1 MDISSAVCLVPLVD
15 TTERRDCKLVIMD
28 LLADIGQEDQLTSA
42 REENKVLKAKVK
54 ELTVRVHELKAEN
67 AALLAE
73 VEIYREEYAKPSSG
87 VAANVGEESKE
98 ALVDDGAHDFVN
110 AGNGIYASDP
120 AVTLPKI
127 HGISNPLCCSLH
139 PDDTLIATGGADSNL
154 ILCRWGIALAPGDE
168 SSKKAVDDS
177 IKVGCGA
184 PVICTAFA
192 QVNKGRGCPLVAA
205 GCMDGSVR
213 IIHCGDL
220 EDAAKRVLYSFKHE
234 RHVKTICWSPSEP
247 IIASA
252 SADGTI
258 KLHRVGNMPN
268 MFDRSDSNE
277 LSFEAIQSM
286 HFDGPV
292 EAMCFVDNGN
302 SLCCYV
308 RGTSYLT
315 YFNLKDEY
323 KQSKY
328 SLNGKSAIGDRFDD
342 HVSFSVLSLQPSPN
356 GKYVAAATDAAR
368 NIIVEANSDRIVRNL
383 YGHNNDGFSNPKL
396 AWSSSGQYIYG
407 NSQNENC
414 VCVWDVASSSL
425 VKRLEG
431 DAFVRD
437 IYSSSSSDTVTT
449 VSFDKTA
456 KVWLNE
462 M

>member
-1 MDISSAVCLVPLVD
+1 
-15 TTERRDCKLVIMD
+15 MD

-42 REENKVLKAKVK
+42 REENRVLLAKVK
-54 ELTVRVHELKAEN
+54 ELTVRVHELNASN

-73 VEIYREEYAKPSSG
+73 VEMYRAEFASSKSSS
-87 VAANVGEESKE
+87 AISDNIEEESKE
-98 ALVDDGAHDFVN
+98 ALVDDGADDFVT
-110 AGNGIYASDP
+110 AGNGMFASDP
-120 AVTLPKI
+120 AVNLQKM

-139 PDDTLIATGGADSNL
+139 PNDTLLATGGADGNL
-154 ILCRWGIALAPGDE
+154 ILCRWGVALAPGEE
-168 SSKKAVDDS
+168 SSKKAVNDS
-177 IKVGCGA
+177 IKVSCGA
-184 PVICTAFA
+184 PVICSAFA
-192 QVNKGRGCPLVAA
+192 QGNKGRGCPLVAA

-213 IIHCGDL
+213 IIHCGLDL
-220 EDAAKRVLYSFKHE
+220 EASTSRVLHSFKHE
-234 RHVKTICWSPSEP
+234 KYVKTICWSPSEQLM
-247 IIASA
+247 ASA

-258 KLHRVGNMPN
+258 KLHRVGSVMN
-268 MFDRSDSNE
+268 MFDGSDADEFSLE
-277 LSFEAIQSM
+277 IIQSM

-292 EAMCFVDNGN
+292 EAMCFVDNGK

-315 YFNLKDEY
+315 YFDLKDDY

-328 SLNGKSAIGDRFDD
+328 SLNGKAAIGDRFDD
-342 HVSFSVLSLQPSPN
+342 HVSFSVLSLQSSPN
-356 GKYVAAATDAAR
+356 GKYVAAATDVAR
-368 NIIVEANSDRIVRNL
+368 NIIMEAKSDRIVRNL
-383 YGHNNDGFSNPKL
+383 YGHNNDGFSNPKI

-414 VCVWDVASSSL
+414 VCVWDVASAAM

-431 DAFVRD
+431 DGFVRD
-437 IYSSSSSDTVTT
+437 IYSSSTTDTVAT

>member
-1 MDISSAVCLVPLVD
+1 
-15 TTERRDCKLVIMD
+15 MD

-42 REENKVLKAKVK
+42 REENRVLLAKVK
-54 ELTVRVHELKAEN
+54 ELTVRVHELNAEN

-73 VEIYREEYAKPSSG
+73 VEMYRAEFVSMNKSSSG
-87 VAANVGEESKE
+87 TDANDAEESKE
-98 ALVDDGAHDFVN
+98 ALVDDGADDFVT

-120 AVTLPKI
+120 VVTLPKV
-127 HGISNPLCCSLH
+127 HGISNPLCSSLH
-139 PDDTLIATGGADSNL
+139 PNDTLLATGGADGNL
-154 ILCRWGIALAPGDE
+154 VLCQWGVALAPGDE
-168 SSKKAVDDS
+168 SSQKAVDDS

-184 PVICTAFA
+184 PVICAAFA
-192 QVNKGRGCPLVAA
+192 QVNQGRGCPLVAV
-205 GCMDGSVR
+205 GCMDGSVS
-213 IIHCGDL
+213 IIHCGLDL
-220 EDAAKRVLYSFKHE
+220 EDSANRILHSFKHE
-234 RHVKTICWSPSEP
+234 KYVKTICFSPSEQL
-247 IIASA
+247 IASA

-258 KLHRVGNMPN
+258 KLHQVGNVPN
-268 MFDRSDSNE
+268 MFDGSDDDEFS
-277 LSFEAIQSM
+277 LKAIQSL
-286 HFDGPV
+286 HFDAPV

-315 YFNLKDEY
+315 YFDLKDEY

-328 SLNGKSAIGDRFDD
+328 SLNGKAAIGDRFDD
-342 HVSFSVLSLQPSPN
+342 HVSFSVLSLQSSPN
-356 GKYVAAATDAAR
+356 GKYVALATDVAR
-368 NIIVEANSDRIVRNL
+368 NIIMEVKSDRIVRNL
-383 YGHNNDGFSNPKL
+383 YGHNNDGFSNPKI

-414 VCVWDVASSSL
+414 VCVWDVASASM
-425 VKRLEG
+425 VKRLEA

-437 IYSSSSSDTVTT
+437 IYSSSVTDTVAT

>member
-1 MDISSAVCLVPLVD
+1 
-15 TTERRDCKLVIMD
+15 MD

-42 REENKVLKAKVK
+42 REENRVLLAKVK
-54 ELTVRVHELKAEN
+54 ELTVRVHELNATN

-73 VEIYREEYAKPSSG
+73 VEMYRAEFASLKSSS
-87 VAANVGEESKE
+87 AISENVGEESKE
-98 ALVDDGAHDFVN
+98 VLVDDGADDFVT

-120 AVTLPKI
+120 AVTLPNV

-139 PDDTLIATGGADSNL
+139 PNDTLMATGGADGNI
-154 ILCRWGIALAPGDE
+154 ILCQWGVALAPGEE

-177 IKVGCGA
+177 IKVACGA
-184 PVICTAFA
+184 PVICSAFA
-192 QVNKGRGCPLVAA
+192 QANKGRGSPLVAA
-205 GCMDGSVR
+205 GCMDGSVI
-213 IIHCGDL
+213 IIHCGLDL
-220 EDAAKRVLYSFKHE
+220 EGSANRVLHTFKHE
-234 RHVKTICWSPSEP
+234 KYVKTICWSPSEQLM
-247 IIASA
+247 ASA

-258 KLHRVGNMPN
+258 KLHRVGNVVN
-268 MFDRSDSNE
+268 GFDASDGNE
-277 LSFEAIQSM
+277 LSFEVIQSL

-315 YFNLKDEY
+315 YFDLKDEY

-328 SLNGKSAIGDRFDD
+328 SLNGKAAIGDRFDD

-356 GKYVAAATDAAR
+356 GKYIAAATDVAR
-368 NIIVEANSDRIVRNL
+368 NIIMEAKSDRIVRNL
-383 YGHNNDGFSNPKL
+383 YGHNNDGFSNPKI

-414 VCVWDVASSSL
+414 LYVWDVASASM

-437 IYSSSSSDTVTT
+437 IYSSSTTDTVAT

-456 KVWLNE
+456 KVWLTE

>member
-1 MDISSAVCLVPLVD
+1 
-15 TTERRDCKLVIMD
+15 MD

-42 REENKVLKAKVK
+42 REENRVLLAKVK
-54 ELTVRVHELKAEN
+54 ELTVRVHELNATN

-73 VEIYREEYAKPSSG
+73 VEMYRAEFASTKSSSG
-87 VAANVGEESKE
+87 IGSYVGEENKE
-98 ALVDDGAHDFVN
+98 ALVDDGADDFVT

-120 AVTLPKI
+120 AVTLPKM

-139 PDDTLIATGGADSNL
+139 PNDTLMATGGADGNL
-154 ILCRWGIALAPGDE
+154 ILCQWGVALAPGDE

-177 IKVGCGA
+177 IKVACGA
-184 PVICTAFA
+184 PVICSAFA
-192 QVNKGRGCPLVAA
+192 QVTKGRGSPLPLVAA
-205 GCMDGSVR
+205 GCMDGSVS
-213 IIHCGDL
+213 IIHCGLDL
-220 EDAAKRVLYSFKHE
+220 EDSANRVLYSFKHE
-234 RHVKTICWSPSEP
+234 KYVKTICWSPSEQLV
-247 IIASA
+247 ASA

-258 KLHRVGNMPN
+258 KLHRVGNVPN
-268 MFDRSDSNE
+268 MFDGSDGDEFSSE
-277 LSFEAIQSM
+277 LIQSF

-292 EAMCFVDNGN
+292 EAMCFVDEGN

-308 RGTSYLT
+308 RETSYLT
-315 YFNLKDEY
+315 YFDLKEEY

-328 SLNGKSAIGDRFDD
+328 SLNGKPAIGDRFDD
-342 HVSFSVLSLQPSPN
+342 HVSFSVLSLQPCPT

-368 NIIVEANSDRIVRNL
+368 NIIMEAKTDRIVRNL
-383 YGHNNDGFSNPKL
+383 YGHNNDGFSNPKI

-414 VCVWDVASSSL
+414 VCVWDVASASM

-437 IYSSSSSDTVTT
+437 IYSSSTTDTVAT